1 MRTKYELCRWAL
13 SHLKRGKMKPNYI
26 AVVVA
31 AVVYWLLGAVWYAVL
46 FSKPW
51 MALEHMSPEQAA
63 SMNPVLPYV
72 ITLVLNLVIAFVLA
86 QICAWRNANTAAR
99 GAALGILIWI
109 GFIGPVTYTTYMYE
123 MRPLQLFAINQ
134 FYPLVGLALMGAILG
149 AWTKKTPA

>member
-1 MRTKYELCRWAL
+1 MRTYSGSTIAELK
-13 SHLKRGKMKPNYI
+13 KRGKMKPNYI

-31 AVVYWLLGAVWYAVL
+31 AVVYWLLGAVWYGFL

-51 MALEHMSPEQAA
+51 MALEHLSPEQAG

-72 ITLVLNLVIAFVLA
+72 ITFVLNLVIAFVLA

-109 GFIGPVTYTTYMYE
+109 GFLGPVTYTTYMYE
-123 MRPLQLFAINQ
+123 MRPVQLFAINE
-134 FYPLVGLALMGAILG
+134 FYSLVGLALMGAILG
-149 AWTKKTPA
+149 AWTKKTST

>member
-1 MRTKYELCRWAL
+1 MGQ

-31 AVVYWLLGAVWYAVL
+31 AVVYWLLGAVWYGFL
-46 FSKPW
+46 FSKAW
-51 MALEHMSPEQAA
+51 MALEHVSPEQAA

-72 ITLVLNLVIAFVLA
+72 ITFVLNLVIAFVLA

-109 GFIGPVTYTTYMYE
+109 GFIGPITYTTHMYE
-123 MRPLQLFAINQ
+123 MRPVQLFAINQ
-134 FYPLVGLALMGAILG
+134 FYSLVGLALMGAILG

>member
-1 MRTKYELCRWAL
+1 
-13 SHLKRGKMKPNYI
+13 MKPNYV
-26 AVVVA
+26 AVFVSA
-31 AVVYWLLGAVWYAVL
+31 LAYWLLGAVWFAVL

-51 MALEHMSPEQAA
+51 MALENLSPEQLN

-72 ITLVLNLVIAFVLA
+72 ITFVLNLLVAFVLA

-123 MRPLQLFAINQ
+123 MRPKHLFAINE
-134 FYPLVGLALMGAILG
+134 FYSLVGLCVMGAILG